1 MLNVTPPLL
10 DPPPMISIAMYLLWK
25 DSECMHSGTVM
36 IPNIGIPPEMI
47 IPKIGDSSSVTHP
60 ELRDSPL

>member
-1 MLNVTPPLL
+1 MLSVTPPLL
-10 DPPPMISIAMYLLWK
+10 DPPPMISIAMFLLWK
-25 DSECMHSGTVM
+25 DSEYMHSGTVM

-47 IPKIGDSSSVTHP
+47 IPKIGDSSSVTDP

>member
-36 IPNIGIPPEMI
+36 IPNIEIPPEMI
-47 IPKIGDSSSVTHP
+47 IPKFWDSSSETDL

>member
-10 DPPPMISIAMYLLWK
+10 DPLPMISIAMYLLWK
-25 DSECMHSGTVM
+25 DSECLHSGTVM

-47 IPKIGDSSSVTHP
+47 IQKFLLSN
-60 ELRDSPL
+60 